1 MIRSQLKFSL
11 SLLCM
16 SLVALGSQSADASP
30 AVQSTGSGTGVFF
43 PATGY
48 YFGPGSATPF
58 GDLIYSG
65 TLELDEIQ
73 PGKFRF
79 QNAGRGT
86 ENESFHEVSYED
98 GSTISTRFRGI
109 VELVPVLENGNPTGQ
124 FTANWDGN
132 WTIVEGTGQL
142 RGAKGGFR
150 VNAINDPFSLTD
162 EVWTFSWSWQ
172 GNVTVPNRP
181 DDCTVLRLT
190 TNGEGTF
197 DPANL
202 GLGDPTQIP
211 FPFIIGD
218 GSGEG
223 IYDGTPTGE
232 FSLDGVVIGPDQ
244 HFGTAQSISPGVL
257 SPVSTIWYP
266 GRSGENPDGSGRLIH
281 IMRTEPGEI
290 WFEYTH
296 FFELDSV
303 AGLIIG
309 LADFRVVG
317 GTGLF
322 EGATGSVFVRVES
335 NLADVTGLPANP
347 VAPFTYDF
355 KGYVT
360 LCEEN

>member
-1 MIRSQLKFSL
+1 MIRNQLTFLL
-11 SLLCM
+11 SLLCL
-16 SLVALGSQSADASP
+16 SLVVLGSSQPTHASP

-43 PATGY
+43 PGTGY

-65 TLELDEIQ
+65 TLELKEIK

-79 QNAGRGT
+79 ENAGRGT
-86 ENESFHEVSYED
+86 ENESFHEVVYED
-98 GSTISTRFRGI
+98 GSTITTRFRGI
-109 VELVPVLENGNPTGQ
+109 VELVPVLEDGNPTGQ

-150 VNAINDPFSLTD
+150 VTAINDPFSLTD
-162 EVWTFSWSWQ
+162 PYWNFSWSWR

-181 DDCTVLRLT
+181 EDCLVLRLT
-190 TNGEGTF
+190 TTGEGTF

-202 GLGDPTQIP
+202 GLGDPDQIT

-232 FSLDGVVIGPDQ
+232 YSLDGLTGPDQ

-266 GRSGENPDGSGRLIH
+266 GMTGENPDGSGRLIH
-281 IMRTEPGEI
+281 IMATDRGEI
-290 WFEYTH
+290 WFKYTH
-296 FFELDSV
+296 FFELDFD
-303 AGLIIG
+303 AGLIVG

-322 EGATGSVFVRVES
+322 EEATGSVFVRVES
-335 NLADVTGLPANP
+335 NLEDVTGLPDNP